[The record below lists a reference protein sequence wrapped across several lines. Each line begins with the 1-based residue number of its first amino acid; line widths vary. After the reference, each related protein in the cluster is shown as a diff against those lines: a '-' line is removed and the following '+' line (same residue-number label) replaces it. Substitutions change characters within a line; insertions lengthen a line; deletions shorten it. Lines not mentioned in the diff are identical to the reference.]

1 LILKRVKNR
10 CNLQAQTVSTT
21 ISSSTSGGGGGSG
34 GSDNGASSNTNTNNG
49 FSIPIT
55 STVDSVSLGSV
66 SIADASAFEGY
77 QITISGGTSDATNS
91 AASLAVQGADG
102 SVEIVSTIFS
112 IELVDSNGLPIHIL
126 PAPIEIC
133 FSVPENYVVCI
144 LFLFEFYDSMIL

>member
-34 GSDNGASSNTNTNNG
+34 NGASSNTNNE
-49 FSIPIT
+49 FSVPIT

-144 LFLFEFYDSMIL
+144 LFLFEFYDSMI